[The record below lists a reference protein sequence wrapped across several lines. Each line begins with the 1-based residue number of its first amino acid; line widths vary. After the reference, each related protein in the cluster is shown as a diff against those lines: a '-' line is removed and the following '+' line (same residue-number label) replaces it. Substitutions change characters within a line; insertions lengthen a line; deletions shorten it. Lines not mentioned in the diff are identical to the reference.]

1 MMDNSDLATYTS
13 VAADDG
19 AATQSGTV
27 RPTSVS
33 RRLMLMRRR
42 MTRAIRPTF
51 LATMVVWSLF
61 PIIWTVA
68 NSFKNRVDIFAMP
81 PRFLFTPNLDAWR
94 EVLRRTG
101 TYSVYDTMLNTLAVS
116 VGTVLLVLLT
126 AGLASYAIVVYR
138 FKGRMAVLMGML
150 GTRLIPPIA
159 ALVPLYMTM
168 FSLGILDTWW
178 VLILIYTTL
187 GIPFAI
193 WLLKTFMEA
202 IPRDI
207 TEASVVDGCGPF
219 QSFWHVTV
227 PLTRPG
233 IAATAAFTFLLA
245 WNEFMF
251 AFMFTSVRARTL
263 TVQLGNVRGEDTIL
277 WQIMSAQST
286 VLLIPAVV
294 LGLFMQ
300 RHLVTG
306 LTAGASK

>member
-1 MMDNSDLATYTS
+1 MTTGSTRALTGPSGSGVGSGSLA
-13 VAADDG
+13 
-19 AATQSGTV
+19 SG
-27 RPTSVS
+27 SVS
-33 RRLMLMRRR
+33 QSSRVRRR
-42 MTRAIRPTF
+42 VRRRAARTLRPAF
-51 LATMVVWSLF
+51 LAVMIVWSLF
-61 PIIWTVA
+61 PIVWNVA
-68 NSFKNRVDIFAMP
+68 SSFKSRADIFASP

-94 EVLRRTG
+94 QVLRRHG
-101 TYSVYDTMLNTLAVS
+101 TYSIFDTLVNSLAVS
-116 VGTVLLVLLT
+116 VGTVVLVLLT
-126 AGLASYAIVVYR
+126 AGLAAYAIVVYR

-168 FSLGILDTWW
+168 FRLGILDTWW
-178 VLILIYTTL
+178 VLILIYATL

-193 WLLKTFMEA
+193 WLLKAFMEA

-207 TEASVVDGCGPF
+207 TEASVVDGCGPVR
-219 QSFWHVTV
+219 SFWYVTV
-227 PLTRPG
+227 PLSRSG

-263 TVQLGNVRGEDTIL
+263 AVQLGDVRGEDTIL

-286 VLLIPAVV
+286 MLLVPAIV
-294 LGLFMQ
+294 LGLYMQ
-300 RHLVTG
+300 RYLVAG